1 MPGLLAT
8 VTQSCFRVNRRFLRR
23 YVLSEAANVKVVS
36 RRCTPV
42 YCSCSEVLLAEDDP
56 GYRRI
61 IQGWLE
67 TWGYRVTTAQ
77 DGVQAWEIIQQQHA
91 PHLLVL
97 DWMMPDIEG
106 PELCRRVRGRE
117 KGPSPYILLVTA
129 KDGTDNVIRGLDAG
143 ADDYITKPCDIGELR
158 ARVGVGQRMLKLQN
172 ELIGAQEEL
181 RFGATHDLLT
191 GLWNHAAILDLLG
204 RELRRMSRYRT
215 PMGVLMVDIDHF
227 KQVND
232 TYGHLNGDLA
242 LKEVARRVEQA
253 ARSYDFVGRYGGEE
267 FIVLLSDCHLEEIRK
282 GGERVR
288 LAVAA
293 TPIKVGSTEIN
304 VTVSIGA
311 ASSSDAN
318 SQQDLLARA
327 DAALYRAKENGRD
340 RLEV

>member
-1 MPGLLAT
+1 MMPG
-8 VTQSCFRVNRRFLRR
+8 
-23 YVLSEAANVKVVS
+23 
-36 RRCTPV
+36 
-42 YCSCSEVLLAEDDP
+42 
-56 GYRRI
+56 
-61 IQGWLE
+61 
-67 TWGYRVTTAQ
+67 
-77 DGVQAWEIIQQQHA
+77 
-91 PHLLVL
+91 
-97 DWMMPDIEG
+97 IEG

-117 KGPSPYILLVTA
+117 KGPCSYILLVTA
-129 KDGTDNVIRGLDAG
+129 KDGTDDVIQGLEAG

-158 ARVGVGQRMLKLQN
+158 ARVGVGQRVLKLQN

-181 RFGATHDLLT
+181 RFAATHDSLT
-191 GLWNHAAILDLLG
+191 GLWNHVAIFDLLG

-232 TYGHLNGDLA
+232 AYGHLNGDLV

-293 TPIKVGSTEIN
+293 TPIKVSGTEIN
-304 VTVSIGA
+304 VTVSVGA
-311 ASSSDAN
+311 ASISDAN
-318 SQQDLLARA
+318 SQQDQDLLARA

-340 RLEV
+340 RLEVLIGTGA